1 MSWKQKLRNPIFQ
14 QYALELLLPI
24 IGFFVF
30 NWSLLLIG
38 IYFLIDHLVSQIFFY
53 KRSLFVREYH
63 GAKAGIGIL
72 IISALAFLGLFFLEI
87 VVLST
92 LVLHVQNIT
101 LDLLLADFW
110 KLSKEELWYLIP
122 LVFFA
127 YYLKDKMT
135 FYMSRA
141 FVQFDFNKMVR
152 WDLVGQFIMVSILSV
167 SVFLWIRFFSYPSW
181 ILVTFLIGKIG
192 FDFTLKKTIRNKSL
206 RKAN

>member
-72 IISALAFLGLFFLEI
+72 IISALAFIGLFFLEI

-110 KLSKEELWYLIP
+110 KLSKEELWLLIP
-122 LVFFA
+122 LVFE
-127 YYLKDKMT
+127 
-135 FYMSRA
+135 
-141 FVQFDFNKMVR
+141 NH
-152 WDLVGQFIMVSILSV
+152 LS
-167 SVFLWIRFFSYPSW
+167 F
-181 ILVTFLIGKIG
+181 
-192 FDFTLKKTIRNKSL
+192 
-206 RKAN
+206 

>member
-1 MSWKQKLRNPIFQ
+1 MSWKQKLRNPLFQ

-30 NWSLLLIG
+30 DWSLLLIG
-38 IYFLIDHLVSQIFFY
+38 IYFLLDHLVSQIFFY
-53 KRSLFVREYH
+53 KRSLFVREFQ
-63 GAKAGIGIL
+63 GTKAGIGIIL
-72 IISALAFLGLFFLEI
+72 VSILAFISLFFLETLM
-87 VVLST
+87 LST

-110 KLSKEELWYLIP
+110 KLTKEELWLLIP

-141 FVQFDFNKMVR
+141 FVHFDFKKMIR

-167 SVFLWIRFFSYPSW
+167 SVFLWIRVFSHPSW
-181 ILVTFLIGKIG
+181 ILVSFLIGKIG
-192 FDFTLKKTIRNKSL
+192 FDFTLKKVIRNKSL